1 LQKEWGFLRKQKC
14 CRNHPPASGYNL
26 LLPPHSSEA
35 LLDTA
40 PASLVVKPW
49 FDQLRVVLVRSRNP
63 LNIGAAARAMSNFG
77 FQNLR
82 LVNPWEPSYLGAR
95 SAVGA
100 SQVLLNAQVFGSVAD
115 AVADCSL
122 VVGTSA
128 VGERELQHPLRMLEQ
143 GAERMRQGLAAAP
156 VALLFGSEKFG
167 LSNEDLSHCH
177 WLMRIPTR
185 DEHISMNLGQAVA
198 VCLYELARG
207 DANSL
212 QQSEPIP
219 AGAAEIERITQ
230 VLFEALHTSGYVQPL
245 GEAAAEEKLRRLLGR
260 LNLEAGDAEVWLGM
274 MRQILWKTKHPSH
287 ENG

>member
-1 LQKEWGFLRKQKC
+1 M
-14 CRNHPPASGYNL
+14 
-26 LLPPHSSEA
+26 
-35 LLDTA
+35 
-40 PASLVVKPW
+40 
-49 FDQLRVVLVRSRNP
+49 VLVRSRNP

-77 FQNLR
+77 FQHLR
-82 LVNPWEPSYLGAR
+82 LVTPWEPSYLGAR

-100 SQVLLNAQVFGSVAD
+100 SQVLLNAQVFGSVAE

-128 VGERELQHPLRMLEQ
+128 VGERELQHPLHALEQ
-143 GAERMRQGLAAAP
+143 GAELMRQGLAAAP

-207 DANSL
+207 PARPPRHRAGKRLAN
-212 QQSEPIP
+212 
-219 AGAAEIERITQ
+219 AAEIERIT
-230 VLFEALHTSGYVQPL
+230 ATSSSKRSASADTCNHQQSLQP
-245 GEAAAEEKLRRLLGR
+245 GKNSVASFAA
-260 LNLEAGDAEVWLGM
+260 
-274 MRQILWKTKHPSH
+274 
-287 ENG
+287 

>member
-1 LQKEWGFLRKQKC
+1 MPL
-14 CRNHPPASGYNL
+14 HP
-26 LLPPHSSEA
+26 SEA
-35 LLDTA
+35 LLGTL
-40 PASLVVKPW
+40 PASLVVRPW

-77 FQNLR
+77 FQHLR
-82 LVNPWEPSYLGAR
+82 LVSPWEPSYLGAR

-100 SQVLLNAQVFGSVAD
+100 SQVLLQAEVFGHVAE

-128 VGERELQHPLRMLEQ
+128 VGERELHHPLRMLEQ
-143 GAERMRQGLAAAP
+143 GADLIRHNLAAAP

-198 VCLYELARG
+198 ICLHELARTAASVLAVG
-207 DANSL
+207 ETYSGERL
-212 QQSEPIP
+212 GG
-219 AGAAEIERITQ
+219 GAHLTYFVRG
-230 VLFEALHTSGYVQPL
+230 AL
-245 GEAAAEEKLRRLLGR
+245 EAADMCKHRARL
-260 LNLEAGDAEVWLGM
+260 
-274 MRQILWKTKHPSH
+274 PS
-287 ENG
+287 GKKCAVCCGG

>member
-1 LQKEWGFLRKQKC
+1 
-14 CRNHPPASGYNL
+14 
-26 LLPPHSSEA
+26 
-35 LLDTA
+35 
-40 PASLVVKPW
+40 
-49 FDQLRVVLVRSRNP
+49 VLVRSRNP

-77 FQNLR
+77 FGNLR
-82 LVNPWEPSYLGAR
+82 LVTPWEPSYLGAR

-100 SQVLLNAQVFGSVAD
+100 SQVLLDAEVFGSVAE
-115 AVADCSL
+115 AIADCSL

-128 VGERELQHPLRMLEQ
+128 VGERELQHPLRGLEQ
-143 GAERMRQGLAAAP
+143 GAELMREGLAAAP

-207 DANSL
+207 AANALPASG
-212 QQSEPIP
+212 QSP

-230 VLFEALHTSGYVQPL
+230 VLLEALCISGYVPPA
-245 GEAAAEEKLRRLLGR
+245 GEAVAQEKVRRLLRR
-260 LNLEAGDAEVWLGM
+260 LNLEKGDAEVWLGM
-274 MRQILWKTKHPSH
+274 MRQILWKTKHPGH
-287 ENG
+287 EGD